1 MEKQKFER
9 VMEHIIRSI
18 EESGYE
24 PYDQIRAYLLTSD
37 ENYITRDGRAR
48 EYIQKLDRDQI
59 KRYLKE
65 LYK

>member
-1 MEKQKFER
+1 MDEQKFER
-9 VMEHIIRSI
+9 VMKHIIRCI

-48 EYIQKLDRDQI
+48 EYIQKLDKNQI
-59 KRYLKE
+59 KRYLKNH
-65 LYK
+65 Y